1 MNKLYEEGDVQAL
14 ANGVRTLTGKTDTF
28 TLAEMVTEVSDYW
41 GDFSLIQNSI
51 EDNDQPFNG
60 GLGYQDGYR
69 INSGGLKAASDKS
82 CCTGWFPV
90 ETGDILRIK
99 FPLVSTLSLWYIN
112 LYNAN
117 KEQVAIIQLS
127 LPSGLHSAVEVLI
140 THADVKFCRFAVAD
154 SVDAVSRMLATTVKV
169 IKGG

>member
-60 GLGYQDGYR
+60 GLGYQGGYR
-69 INSGGLKAASDKS
+69 INSGGLKAEAAKS

-99 FPLVSTLSLWYIN
+99 FPTAGTFSPWYIN

-117 KEQVAIIQLS
+117 KEQVAMFS
-127 LPSGLHSAVEVLI
+127 LASSSVRHSAVEISI
-140 THADVKFCRFAVAD
+140 TYANVKFCRFAVAD

-169 IKGG
+169 IKGA